1 MVAIGYARQQ
11 SGAPPAPP
19 TAEFAVSTRLLVI
32 LVALGVL
39 ATGGGA
45 TGALLLARDPIDD
58 EAVAG
63 PTTIP
68 ETTAPVTSEP
78 ASSTSSS
85 STTSLSSTTSTT
97 TGVSVQA
104 RVVERLEDGVV
115 VRYDASE
122 PVSAVLLWG
131 FSGPGGN
138 QLRFAGPARQGSLKL
153 VLARTTRPV
162 SMRVT
167 GQTVDGRTATSG
179 TLTARRLLRQVVLE
193 VQDLSLDIPDGTGG
207 LAITFR
213 GTTLTPIG
221 PGSDGPTATAQPF
234 AFPAT
239 LLGAGQRSGTLTLRF
254 VAQVAPDPE
263 RARAVSLDVSFPGA
277 GQITRTRTVPA
288 IGLTAHLRLRVT
300 VTTR

>member
-1 MVAIGYARQQ
+1 
-11 SGAPPAPP
+11 
-19 TAEFAVSTRLLVI
+19 VSTRLLVI
-32 LVALGVL
+32 LVVLGVL

-45 TGALLLARDPIDD
+45 AGALLLARDPG
-58 EAVAG
+58 EAAVAG

-78 ASSTSSS
+78 ASSS
-85 STTSLSSTTSTT
+85 STTTSSSSTTSTT

-104 RVVERLEDGVV
+104 QVVQRLEDGVV

-122 PVSAVLLWG
+122 PISAVLLWG

-167 GQTVDGRTATSG
+167 GQTADGRTGTSG
-179 TLTARRLLRQVVLE
+179 TLTARRLLRQVVLQ
-193 VQDLSLDIPDGTGG
+193 VQALNLDIPDGTGG
-207 LAITFR
+207 LATTFR
-213 GTTLTPIG
+213 GTTFTPIG
-221 PGSDGPTATAQPF
+221 PESGGPTATAQPF

-254 VAQVAPDPE
+254 VAQVAPNP
-263 RARAVSLDVSFPGA
+263 
-277 GQITRTRTVPA
+277 QRTRTVDLAIPFPSSGQTTLTRTVSA

>member
-19 TAEFAVSTRLLVI
+19 TAEFAVSRRLLVI

-45 TGALLLARDPIDD
+45 AGALLLARDPGDD
-58 EAVAG
+58 AAVAG

-85 STTSLSSTTSTT
+85 STSSSSTTSTT
-97 TGVSVQA
+97 TGVSLQA
-104 RVVERLEDGVV
+104 RVVQRLEDGVV

-122 PVSAVLLWG
+122 PISAVLLWG
-131 FSGPGGN
+131 FSGPSGN
-138 QLRFAGPARQGSLKL
+138 QLRFAGPARQSSLKL
-153 VLARTTRPV
+153 ALARTTRPV

-167 GQTVDGRTATSG
+167 GQTADGRTGTSG

-193 VQDLSLDIPDGTGG
+193 VRALSLDIPNGTGG
-207 LAITFR
+207 LATTFR
-213 GTTLTPIG
+213 GTTFTPIG
-221 PGSDGPTATAQPF
+221 PGRGGPTATAQPF
-234 AFPAT
+234 AFPAS
-239 LLGAGQRSGTLTLRF
+239 LLAADQRSGTLTLRF
-254 VAQVAPDPE
+254 VAQVAPNP
-263 RARAVSLDVSFPGA
+263 
-277 GQITRTRTVPA
+277 QRTRTVNLAIPFPGSGQTTLSRNVPA

>member
-1 MVAIGYARQQ
+1 
-11 SGAPPAPP
+11 
-19 TAEFAVSTRLLVI
+19 
-32 LVALGVL
+32 
-39 ATGGGA
+39 
-45 TGALLLARDPIDD
+45 
-58 EAVAG
+58 
-63 PTTIP
+63 
-68 ETTAPVTSEP
+68 
-78 ASSTSSS
+78 
-85 STTSLSSTTSTT
+85 
-97 TGVSVQA
+97 
-104 RVVERLEDGVV
+104 VV

-122 PVSAVLLWG
+122 PISAVLLWG
-131 FSGPGGN
+131 FAGPSPN

-167 GQTVDGRTATSG
+167 GQTVDGRTGTSG

-193 VQDLSLDIPDGTGG
+193 VQALSLDIPNGTGG
-207 LAITFR
+207 LTTTFR
-213 GTTLTPIG
+213 GTSLTPIG

-254 VAQVAPDPE
+254 VAQIAPDPQ
-263 RARAVSLDVSFPGA
+263 RVRTVNLAIPFPGS
-277 GQITRTRTVPA
+277 GQTSLTRDVPA